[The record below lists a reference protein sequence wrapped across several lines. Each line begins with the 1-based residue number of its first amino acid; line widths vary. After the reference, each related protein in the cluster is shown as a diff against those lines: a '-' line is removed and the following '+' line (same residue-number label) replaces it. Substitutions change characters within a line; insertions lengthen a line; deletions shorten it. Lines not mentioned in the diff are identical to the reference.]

1 MDISTFLGLTSK
13 AVITFF
19 QAGIWVVGFFYL
31 LLKTIKNKDLETLSK
46 YIIGICLGIILFS
59 SIFSV
64 FNDYSNLNIIEKED
78 SQ

>member
-1 MDISTFLGLTSK
+1 MTSK